1 MLPVE
6 FRDALAESAPEGRC
20 MLTTLDGCIVGWPW
34 PEWEKFEESFTR
46 LRTPSRKMRDF
57 RRVVLG
63 GAEELVFDPQNRV
76 RLSRAHMEYA
86 GLSRDVVLVGQMS
99 RFEIWDETRFRKIQE
114 QNFDDVAEEFAESGI
129 ELSF

>member
-1 MLPVE
+1 MLPAE
-6 FRDALAESAPEGRC
+6 FRDTLAQCSPDGRC

-46 LRTPSRKMRDF
+46 LRTPSRKLRDF

-63 GAEELVFDPQNRV
+63 GAEELAFDPQNRL

-86 GLSRDVVLVGQMS
+86 GLDREVVIVGQVS
-99 RFEIWDETRFRKIQE
+99 RFEIWDAARFKAIQE

-129 ELSF
+129 DLSF